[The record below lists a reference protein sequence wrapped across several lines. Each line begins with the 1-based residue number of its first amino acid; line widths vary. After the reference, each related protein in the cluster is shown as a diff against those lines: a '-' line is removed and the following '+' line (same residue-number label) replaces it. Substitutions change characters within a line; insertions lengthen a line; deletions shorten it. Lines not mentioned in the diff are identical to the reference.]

1 MAVGYEKYFWLFEPN
16 QDLQVYLLRDCE
28 GTSARLAAHMQLTS
42 HASLLARS
50 RGSRRGSIHV
60 AAGPKN
66 YGVVSGSSAKLCWN
80 TLVHHPDGQSRLALH
95 LPTRGMVRLDRD
107 TH

>member
-1 MAVGYEKYFWLFEPN
+1 MMAVGYEKYFWLFEPN

-50 RGSRRGSIHV
+50 RGDLDAAAFTWLLGRRIMGLLV
-60 AAGPKN
+60 ARA
-66 YGVVSGSSAKLCWN
+66 
-80 TLVHHPDGQSRLALH
+80 QSCVGIR
-95 LPTRGMVRLDRD
+95 
-107 TH
+107 